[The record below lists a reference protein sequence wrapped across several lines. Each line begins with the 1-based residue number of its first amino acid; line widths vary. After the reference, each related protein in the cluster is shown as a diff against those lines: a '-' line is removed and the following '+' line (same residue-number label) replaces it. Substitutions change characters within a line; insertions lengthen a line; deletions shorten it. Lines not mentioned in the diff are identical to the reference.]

1 MSPFGLMLHAAC
13 PLSVQDVLLLVLAAT
28 ATWTDLRFRRIPDR
42 LTVPMMAA
50 GLALAALGAGLPGLK
65 GAGVGLGVG
74 FAILIVP
81 CELGAVG
88 GGDAKFLTAVGA
100 LQGAA
105 FVVVAALVGMAAAT
119 VQSAVAVGRR
129 PGGFRAFFRSVA
141 SGSLFMTGIEDRPRD
156 ENLPYGLWLALG
168 AVLALG
174 ARVFHLIS

>member
-1 MSPFGLMLHAAC
+1 MSTWGLMVHAAC
-13 PLSVQDVLLLVLAAT
+13 PLSVQDLLLLVLAVAAT
-28 ATWTDLRFRRIPDR
+28 YTDLRHRRIPDR
-42 LTVPMMAA
+42 LTVPMMVA
-50 GLALAALGAGLPGLK
+50 GLVLAGVVAGLPGFK
-65 GAGVGLGVG
+65 GAAIGLGVG

-141 SGSLFMTGIEDRPRD
+141 SGSLFMTGIEDRPRE

-168 AVLALG
+168 AALALG
-174 ARVFHLIS
+174 ARLFHLFS